1 MSTDNV
7 VPFQRGLAGSETLLV
22 PIDGSALALAAA
34 LKAVAYAKRLQARL
48 LIFTSIPAY
57 QYPVYVGS
65 IPFEYPSE
73 EDYERQCR
81 EIANRY
87 LGVVAHAAAAAGV
100 PASTLIEFNGG
111 PAQAIIEAAKKNNC
125 SMIFMGSHGRSGFS
139 RAFLGSVAL
148 KTLTLS
154 QIPVLV
160 DRPSEV
166 DIAHAEEMMQKGAV
180 DP

>member
-1 MSTDNV
+1 MA
-7 VPFQRGLAGSETLLV
+7 FQRSQPGSETLLV
-22 PIDGSALALAAA
+22 PVDGSSLALAAA

-48 LIFTSIPAY
+48 LIFTSIPIY

-65 IPFEYPSE
+65 IPFEYPNE

-81 EIANRY
+81 EIAHRY
-87 LGVVAHAAAAAGV
+87 LDVVAQAASVAGV

-111 PAQAIIEAAKKNNC
+111 PAQAIIEAARKNNC
-125 SMIFMGSHGRSGFS
+125 SLIFMGSHGRSGLS

-154 QIPVLV
+154 HIPVFV
-160 DRPSEV
+160 DRPSEQELKN
-166 DIAHAEEMMQKGAV
+166 AEEIMRKGAV